1 MQALAPAGVS
11 VNVRALHGGY
21 PYLTPTDLPAYRAA
35 AAAVEETFGKE
46 PLPYYSGGSIPIIST
61 FEKLLGLKSV
71 LLGFGLDQDAIH
83 SPNESYALENFY
95 RGIDTIA
102 RFHRHFAAILKSHA

>member
-1 MQALAPAGVS
+1 MYGPCTGIPLPHPYRPAC
-11 VNVRALHGGY
+11 
-21 PYLTPTDLPAYRAA
+21 LPGSSRSRRGDFRQRAA
-35 AAAVEETFGKE
+35 A
-46 PLPYYSGGSIPIIST
+46 YYSGGSIPIIST
-61 FEKLLGLKSV
+61 FEKVLGLKSV

>member
-1 MQALAPAGVS
+1 MYGPCTGD
-11 VNVRALHGGY
+11 
-21 PYLTPTDLPAYRAA
+21 TPTSPLPTCLPTGQQPAA
-35 AAAVEETFGKE
+35 RRGDFGKE

-61 FEKLLGLKSV
+61 FEKVLGLKSV